1 MQNSVQ
7 IEKQQINPK
16 IYEHSMKHE
25 NRKKTVVTRKKQEN
39 PLKTKNNRVR

>member
-25 NRKKTVVTRKKQEN
+25 NRKKNGSNQKKNRKTR
-39 PLKTKNNRVR
+39 